1 MNKIVKNTLILT
13 LITVIA
19 GVLLGAVY
27 EVTKTPIAQ
36 SQETAKKEA
45 WQAVFSDV
53 KLDDFK
59 AEDVDQKAAD
69 KAAKAAA
76 AKPEDEKLA
85 KAAEVAA
92 QAAKDAA
99 TIDEVCT
106 AGDAGYVITTTDK
119 DGFGGNI
126 QITVGIKKDGTIN
139 GVSILSISETAGLG
153 MKATEPSFYN
163 QYVNK
168 QADKFVVSKDGGD
181 GEQIDALSGAT
192 ITSRAV
198 TGAVNAALGYYQNAF
213 K

>member
-59 AEDVDQKAAD
+59 AEDVDQKAAKQAISD
-69 KAAKAAA
+69 LGVKA
-76 AKPEDEKLA
+76 
-85 KAAEVAA
+85 V
-92 QAAKDAA
+92 KDMGVNA

>member
-19 GVLLGAVY
+19 GFLLGAVY

-99 TIDEVCT
+99 
-106 AGDAGYVITTTDK
+106 
-119 DGFGGNI
+119 
-126 QITVGIKKDGTIN
+126 DGTKIP
-139 GVSILSISETAGLG
+139 ETFKDYLQKYVYGCKDQDDLLNVLG
-153 MKATEPSFYN
+153 GARLMNLKNEPH
-163 QYVNK
+163 
-168 QADKFVVSKDGGD
+168 
-181 GEQIDALSGAT
+181 
-192 ITSRAV
+192 
-198 TGAVNAALGYYQNAF
+198 LGYSTRH
-213 K
+213 

>member
-36 SQETAKKEA
+36 ETAKKEA

-69 KAAKAAA
+69 KA
-76 AKPEDEKLA
+76 
-85 KAAEVAA
+85 V
-92 QAAKDAA
+92 KDMGVNA

-168 QADKFVVSKDGGD
+168 QAAKFVVSKDGGD

>member
-19 GVLLGAVY
+19 GFLLGVVY
-27 EVTKTPIAQ
+27 EVTKTPISQA
-36 SQETAKKEA
+36 QETAKKEA

-53 KLDDFK
+53 KLGDFK

-69 KAAKAAA
+69 KA
-76 AKPEDEKLA
+76 
-85 KAAEVAA
+85 V
-92 QAAKDAA
+92 KDMGVNA

-192 ITSRAV
+192 ITTTAM
-198 TGAVNAALGYYQNAF
+198 TNGVNAGLAAFSSLGGE

>member
-19 GVLLGAVY
+19 GFLLGAVY

-69 KAAKAAA
+69 KA
-76 AKPEDEKLA
+76 
-85 KAAEVAA
+85 V
-92 QAAKDAA
+92 KDMGVNA

-106 AGDAGYVITTTDK
+106 AGDAGYVITTIDK
-119 DGFGGNI
+119 DGYGGDI
-126 QITVGIKKDGTIN
+126 QVSVGIQSDGTVT
-139 GVSILSISETAGLG
+139 GVSFLSISETAGLG
-153 MKATEPSFYN
+153 MKAKEPSFYE
-163 QYVNK
+163 QYVGKNPT
-168 QADKFVVSKDGGD
+168 KFAVSKDGGD

-192 ITSRAV
+192 ITTNAM
-198 TGAVNAALGYYQNAF
+198 TNGVNAGLAAF
-213 K
+213 RYEKGGSQK

>member
-59 AEDVDQKAAD
+59 AEDVDKKAAD
-69 KAAKAAA
+69 KA
-76 AKPEDEKLA
+76 
-85 KAAEVAA
+85 V
-92 QAAKDAA
+92 KDMGVNA

-153 MKATEPSFYN
+153 MKAKN
-163 QYVNK
+163 
-168 QADKFVVSKDGGD
+168 ADFQEQFVGLPATGNLEYTKT
-181 GEQIDALSGAT
+181 GEEGKIDALSGAT
-192 ITSRAV
+192 V
-198 TGAVNAALGYYQNAF
+198 TTNAMTNGTNAAIAF
-213 K
+213 YNSMK

>member
-19 GVLLGAVY
+19 GVLLGEVY

-99 TIDEVCT
+99 
-106 AGDAGYVITTTDK
+106 
-119 DGFGGNI
+119 
-126 QITVGIKKDGTIN
+126 DGTKIP
-139 GVSILSISETAGLG
+139 ETFKDYLQKYVYGCKDQDDLLNVLG
-153 MKATEPSFYN
+153 GARLMNLKNEPH
-163 QYVNK
+163 
-168 QADKFVVSKDGGD
+168 
-181 GEQIDALSGAT
+181 
-192 ITSRAV
+192 
-198 TGAVNAALGYYQNAF
+198 LGYSTRH
-213 K
+213 

>member
-1 MNKIVKNTLILT
+1 M
-13 LITVIA
+13 
-19 GVLLGAVY
+19 VY
-27 EVTKTPIAQ
+27 EVTKTPISQA
-36 SQETAKKEA
+36 QETAKKEA

-53 KLDDFK
+53 KLGDFK

-69 KAAKAAA
+69 KA
-76 AKPEDEKLA
+76 
-85 KAAEVAA
+85 V
-92 QAAKDAA
+92 KDMGVNA

>member
-69 KAAKAAA
+69 KA
-76 AKPEDEKLA
+76 
-85 KAAEVAA
+85 V
-92 QAAKDAA
+92 KDMGVNA

-119 DGFGGNI
+119 DG
-126 QITVGIKKDGTIN
+126 KRH
-139 GVSILSISETAGLG
+139 TAG
-153 MKATEPSFYN
+153 THCSSQEPRHS
-163 QYVNK
+163 
-168 QADKFVVSKDGGD
+168 SS
-181 GEQIDALSGAT
+181 SGSNT
-192 ITSRAV
+192 RCS
-198 TGAVNAALGYYQNAF
+198 L
-213 K
+213 

>member
-99 TIDEVCT
+99 
-106 AGDAGYVITTTDK
+106 
-119 DGFGGNI
+119 
-126 QITVGIKKDGTIN
+126 DGTKIP
-139 GVSILSISETAGLG
+139 ETFKDYLQ
-153 MKATEPSFYN
+153 K
-163 QYVNK
+163 YVYGCGRTQK
-168 QADKFVVSKDGGD
+168 RADEAEQSKRRND
-181 GEQIDALSGAT
+181 
-192 ITSRAV
+192 V
-198 TGAVNAALGYYQNAF
+198 
-213 K
+213 

>member
-69 KAAKAAA
+69 KA
-76 AKPEDEKLA
+76 
-85 KAAEVAA
+85 V
-92 QAAKDAA
+92 KDMGVNA

-119 DGFGGNI
+119 DGYGGDI
-126 QITVGIKKDGTIN
+126 QVSVGIQSDGTVT
-139 GVSILSISETAGLG
+139 GVSFLSLSETAGLG
-153 MKATEPSFYN
+153 MKAKEPSFYE
-163 QYVNK
+163 QYVGKNPT
-168 QADKFVVSKDGGD
+168 KFAVSKDGGD

-192 ITSRAV
+192 ITTNAM
-198 TGAVNAALGYYQNAF
+198 TNGVNAGLAAF
-213 K
+213 RYEKGGSQK

>member
-59 AEDVDQKAAD
+59 AEDVDQKAA
-69 KAAKAAA
+69 K
-76 AKPEDEKLA
+76 
-85 KAAEVAA
+85 
-92 QAAKDAA
+92 QAISDLGVNA

-106 AGDAGYVITTTDK
+106 VGDTGYVITTTDK
-119 DGFGGNI
+119 DGYGGDI
-126 QITVGIKKDGTIN
+126 QVSVGIQSDGTVT
-139 GVSILSISETAGLG
+139 GVSFLSLSETAGLG
-153 MKATEPSFYN
+153 MKAKEPTFKDQFNGMKAQKLEVTKTDATADN
-163 QYVNK
+163 QV
-168 QADKFVVSKDGGD
+168 QA
-181 GEQIDALSGAT
+181 ISGAT
-192 ITSRAV
+192 YPSKAV
-198 TGAVNAALGYYQNAF
+198 TGATNAAIYFVENCVG

>member
-19 GVLLGAVY
+19 GFLLGVVY
-27 EVTKTPIAQ
+27 EVTKTPISQA
-36 SQETAKKEA
+36 QETAKKEA

-53 KLDDFK
+53 KLGDFK

-69 KAAKAAA
+69 KA
-76 AKPEDEKLA
+76 
-85 KAAEVAA
+85 V
-92 QAAKDAA
+92 KDMGVNA

-106 AGDAGYVITTTDK
+106 AGNAGYVITTTDK

>member
-19 GVLLGAVY
+19 GFLLGAVY
-27 EVTKTPIAQ
+27 EITKTPIAQ
-36 SQETAKKEA
+36 AQETAKKEA

-99 TIDEVCT
+99 
-106 AGDAGYVITTTDK
+106 
-119 DGFGGNI
+119 
-126 QITVGIKKDGTIN
+126 DGTKIP
-139 GVSILSISETAGLG
+139 ETFKDYLQKYVYGCKDQDDLLNVLG
-153 MKATEPSFYN
+153 GARLMNLKNEPH
-163 QYVNK
+163 
-168 QADKFVVSKDGGD
+168 
-181 GEQIDALSGAT
+181 
-192 ITSRAV
+192 
-198 TGAVNAALGYYQNAF
+198 LGYSTRH
-213 K
+213 

>member
-19 GVLLGAVY
+19 GFLLGTVY
-27 EVTKTPIAQ
+27 EITKDPIAQ
-36 SQETAKKEA
+36 AQEKAKKEA

-69 KAAKAAA
+69 KA
-76 AKPEDEKLA
+76 
-85 KAAEVAA
+85 V
-92 QAAKDAA
+92 KDMGTNA
-99 TIDEVCT
+99 TVDEVCT
-106 AGDAGYVITTTDK
+106 AGDKGYVITTTDK

-126 QITVGIKKDGTIN
+126 QITVGIKKDGTVN

-168 QADKFVVSKDGGD
+168 KTDKFVVSKDGGD
-181 GEQIDALSGAT
+181 GEKIDALSGAT

-198 TGAVNAALGYYQNAF
+198 TGAVNTALGYYQNAF

>member
-19 GVLLGAVY
+19 GFLLGAVY
-27 EVTKTPIAQ
+27 EITKTPIAQ

-99 TIDEVCT
+99 
-106 AGDAGYVITTTDK
+106 
-119 DGFGGNI
+119 
-126 QITVGIKKDGTIN
+126 DGTKIP
-139 GVSILSISETAGLG
+139 ETFKDYLQKYVYGCKDQDDLLNVLG
-153 MKATEPSFYN
+153 GARLMNLKNEPH
-163 QYVNK
+163 
-168 QADKFVVSKDGGD
+168 
-181 GEQIDALSGAT
+181 
-192 ITSRAV
+192 
-198 TGAVNAALGYYQNAF
+198 LGYSTRH
-213 K
+213 

>member
-19 GVLLGAVY
+19 GFLLGAVY

-69 KAAKAAA
+69 KA
-76 AKPEDEKLA
+76 
-85 KAAEVAA
+85 V
-92 QAAKDAA
+92 KDMGVNA

-153 MKATEPSFYN
+153 MKAKE
-163 QYVNK
+163 
-168 QADKFVVSKDGGD
+168 ADFKDQFKDKNVEKFTYTKTGESGD
-181 GEQIDALSGAT
+181 DMIDAISGAT
-192 ITSRAV
+192 ITTNAV
-198 TGAVNAALGYYQNAF
+198 TNAVDSALVYFQNELGGGSNE
-213 K
+213 

>member
-69 KAAKAAA
+69 KA
-76 AKPEDEKLA
+76 
-85 KAAEVAA
+85 V
-92 QAAKDAA
+92 KDM
-99 TIDEVCT
+99 
-106 AGDAGYVITTTDK
+106 G
-119 DGFGGNI
+119 
-126 QITVGIKKDGTIN
+126 
-139 GVSILSISETAGLG
+139 
-153 MKATEPSFYN
+153 
-163 QYVNK
+163 
-168 QADKFVVSKDGGD
+168 
-181 GEQIDALSGAT
+181 
-192 ITSRAV
+192 
-198 TGAVNAALGYYQNAF
+198 VNATTKSVQQVMQDMSSQQQTKTDSAAISRLQLVLRKTVRSTVYLFFLSARQQVLV
-213 K
+213 